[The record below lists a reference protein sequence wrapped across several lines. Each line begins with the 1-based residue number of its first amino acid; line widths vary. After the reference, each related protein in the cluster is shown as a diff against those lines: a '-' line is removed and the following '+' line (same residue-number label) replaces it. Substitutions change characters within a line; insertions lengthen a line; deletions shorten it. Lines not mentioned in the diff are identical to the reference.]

1 MGKSAKVCSAVG
13 GLYFIGK
20 HQLFEIIE
28 KTFLYSKILKRKV
41 KANPLLNQELLA
53 HSLQGLGG

>member
-1 MGKSAKVCSAVG
+1 MGKSAKVCSAVW

-28 KTFLYSKILKRKV
+28 KTFFIFENFEKQSRG
-41 KANPLLNQELLA
+41 QLA
-53 HSLQGLGG
+53 PKSGAARA